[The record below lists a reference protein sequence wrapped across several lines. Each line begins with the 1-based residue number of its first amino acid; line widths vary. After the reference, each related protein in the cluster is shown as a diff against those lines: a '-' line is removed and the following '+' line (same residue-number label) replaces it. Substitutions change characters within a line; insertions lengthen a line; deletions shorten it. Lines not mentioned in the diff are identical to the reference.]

1 MKPRFQLLLPL
12 IALFGLALRLAY
24 VLIVQKHAPVG
35 GDGLEF
41 HILANQL
48 ADGDGY
54 VQPLIVSPGH
64 VATADKPPLYP
75 LLLALPSLVGWDS
88 LVAHRVMA
96 SVMGAVLVVA
106 VGLLGRRVGGERVG
120 LVAAALTAV
129 YPVLI
134 TLDGSLRSESL
145 YAPLIAF
152 TLLAAYRLAD
162 RPGFGRAAVLGM
174 CVGLAA
180 LTRSEALLLGG
191 LLLVLVALRLPR
203 PGGLKYMATMSVVA
217 LLVLTPWV
225 ARNWAEFGQPLLS
238 TNSGSLA
245 YGANC
250 HAAYYSRLI
259 GTWPC
264 FPRLAVA
271 PGRDEADVSA
281 DLRHTGLTYAHDHAS
296 RLPAVAAVRVLRT
309 FDFWSPSFSTRFE
322 ADIGNRDVNVYRVG
336 VGMYYVLVALAVA
349 GAVMLRRR
357 GERVGILLA
366 PFVVVVAVSILAY
379 GTPRFRVPAE
389 VPLLVL
395 AAVALVG
402 IAARLE
408 ERGAAGR
415 ADVTAEALA

>member
-1 MKPRFQLLLPL
+1 MRTRFHLVLPL
-12 IALFGLALRLAY
+12 IALLGLSLRLAY
-24 VLIVQKHAPVG
+24 VLIVLHKTPVG

-41 HILANQL
+41 HLLANQL
-48 ADGDGY
+48 AGGDGY

-64 VATADKPPLYP
+64 VPTADKPPLYP
-75 LLLALPSLVGWDS
+75 LLLALPSLAGWQS
-88 LVAHRVMA
+88 LVAHRVLA
-96 SVMGAVLVVA
+96 CLMGAVLVVA

-120 LVAAALTAV
+120 LVAALLTAV

-145 YAPLIAF
+145 YAPLVAF
-152 TLLAAYRLAD
+152 MLLAAYRLAD
-162 RPGFGRAAVLGM
+162 RPGFGRAAVLGA

-191 LLLVLVALRLPR
+191 LLLVVVALWLPR
-203 PGGLKYMATMSVVA
+203 PDGLKYTATMSVVA
-217 LLVLTPWV
+217 LLVLMPWV
-225 ARNWAEFGQPLLS
+225 VRNWAEFGQPLLS

-264 FPRLAVA
+264 FPRLTVA
-271 PGRDEADVSA
+271 PGRDEAEVSA
-281 DLRHTGLTYAHDHAS
+281 DLRDAGLTYAHDHAG
-296 RLPAVAAVRVLRT
+296 RLPAVAAVRLLRT
-309 FDFWSPSFSTRFE
+309 FDLWSPSFSTQFE

-336 VGMYYVLVALAVA
+336 VAMYYALLALAVA
-349 GAVMLRRR
+349 GAVSLRRR
-357 GERVGILLA
+357 GERLGILLA
-366 PFVVVVAVSILAY
+366 PFVVVIVVSIAGY
-379 GTPRFRVPAE
+379 GTPRFRAPAE

-402 IAARLE
+402 AAARLRAR
-408 ERGAAGR
+408 RGTGR
-415 ADVTAEALA
+415 AEALA